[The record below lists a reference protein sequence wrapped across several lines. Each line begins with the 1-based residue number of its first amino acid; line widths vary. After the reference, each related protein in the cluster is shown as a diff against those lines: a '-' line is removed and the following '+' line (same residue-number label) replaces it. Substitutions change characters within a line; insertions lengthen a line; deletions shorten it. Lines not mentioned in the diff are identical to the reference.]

1 MLRGYGL
8 LKWRYV
14 LVYWFVEIE
23 NINDLF
29 DVYVIMWV
37 EISDEIYEYWL

>member
-1 MLRGYGL
+1 MFWYIDD
-8 LKWRYV
+8 
-14 LVYWFVEIE
+14 FVEIE

>member
-1 MLRGYGL
+1 MFWYIDD
-8 LKWRYV
+8 
-14 LVYWFVEIE
+14 FVEIE

-29 DVYVIMWV
+29 GVYVIMWV

>member
-1 MLRGYGL
+1 MFWYIDD
-8 LKWRYV
+8 
-14 LVYWFVEIE
+14 FVEIE

-37 EISDEIYEYWL
+37 EISDGIYEYWL